1 VDAVVVAAVTS
12 VVYGCL
18 EFHVRYSISSFSSH
32 IFDMNFKDFF
42 RVLDPE
48 RFSELPDLLHHGHGL
63 QEVLQH
69 PLQTGKVTLAALTAV
84 ETLMWVSN

>member
-1 VDAVVVAAVTS
+1 
-12 VVYGCL
+12 
-18 EFHVRYSISSFSSH
+18 
-32 IFDMNFKDFF
+32 MNFKDFF

-69 PLQTGKVTLAALTAV
+69 PLQTGKVTLVALTAV